1 MHRSEWGRHF
11 PSRTRPP
18 GRKILTRGGPRPSV
32 FRAFTGPAPAV
43 TQPAR
48 RSDDRLDMSDGFEK
62 SVRGR
67 RKEPREVDVV
77 EGALLLAFFL
87 VGLTA
92 LVGKLHQMLS

>member
-1 MHRSEWGRHF
+1 
-11 PSRTRPP
+11 
-18 GRKILTRGGPRPSV
+18 
-32 FRAFTGPAPAV
+32 
-43 TQPAR
+43 
-48 RSDDRLDMSDGFEK
+48 MSDGFEK